1 MSVAGKSWQGL
12 AFLRQAEEEQ
22 QPGRLNID
30 RRGESVMAVSRR
42 LGRSGRL
49 GKRKRPLDL
58 VMVEIKELL
67 VGDGGGG

>member
-1 MSVAGKSWQGL
+1 
-12 AFLRQAEEEQ
+12 
-22 QPGRLNID
+22 
-30 RRGESVMAVSRR
+30 MAVSRR